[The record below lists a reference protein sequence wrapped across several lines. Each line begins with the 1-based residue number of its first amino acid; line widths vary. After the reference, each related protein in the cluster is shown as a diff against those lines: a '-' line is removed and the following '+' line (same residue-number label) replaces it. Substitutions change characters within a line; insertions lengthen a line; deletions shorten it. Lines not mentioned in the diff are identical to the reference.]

1 MKGKVKRNKHLTKDL
16 RKGKINLPDGY
27 TIPESSHKHK
37 TSFKSV
43 RKEDYRGRAIR
54 IETTYKVIIDGE
66 PLSSHTQV
74 LDDGTV
80 HCHDFPNYSFTS
92 ALDMV
97 RKMIDAEVGFN
108 RPHDEISGEHL
119 TDHQATGDHQNDNDH
134 GGHH

>member
-1 MKGKVKRNKHLTKDL
+1 MCIRDRHLTKNL
-16 RKGKINLPDGY
+16 RKGKISLPDGY

-43 RKEDYRGRAIR
+43 RKEDYRGHAIR
-54 IETTYKVIIDGE
+54 IETTYKVIVDGE
-66 PLSSHTQV
+66 PLNSHTQV

-97 RKMIDAEVGFN
+97 RKMIDAEVEFE
-108 RPHDEISGEHL
+108 RPVDEISGHHS
-119 TDHQATGDHQNDNDH
+119 DDPQNHNDH